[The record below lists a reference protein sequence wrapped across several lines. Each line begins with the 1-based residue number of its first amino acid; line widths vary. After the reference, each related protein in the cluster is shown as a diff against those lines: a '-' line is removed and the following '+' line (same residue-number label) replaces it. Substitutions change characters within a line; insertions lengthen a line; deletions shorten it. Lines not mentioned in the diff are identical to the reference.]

1 MLIQNQ
7 HSAQQSRRLIN
18 MSWMNSNSTFW
29 NSLEQVEFLFYLID
43 FQVFEDNYYNSSKFP
58 LLYNKRL

>member
-29 NSLEQVEFLFYLID
+29 NSLEQVEFLFYLTD

>member
-1 MLIQNQ
+1 
-7 HSAQQSRRLIN
+7 
-18 MSWMNSNSTFW
+18 MNSNSTFW
-29 NSLEQVEFLFYLID
+29 NSLEQVEFLFYLTD